1 MSENEASSR
10 ETEFY
15 HRLRKTVRIWSGGP
29 KGRATPYV
37 DLILAGPDLFML
49 LVRLS
54 RDERVGRADRTR
66 LAGAVTYF
74 INPLD
79 LVPEA
84 ILGPLGL
91 VDDIA
96 LSGLVLHEVLE
107 RTDPAIVRWH
117 WEGDV
122 DILELVR
129 SILAVADSMLGGP
142 LWRRLQAVAR
152 ELASPQ

>member
-1 MSENEASSR
+1 MSNKEASSR

-15 HRLRKTVRIWSGGP
+15 HRLRKTLRIWSGGP
-29 KGRATPYV
+29 RGRATPYV

-54 RDERVGRADRTR
+54 HDERVGRADRTR
-66 LAGAVTYF
+66 IARAVTYF
-74 INPLD
+74 ISPLD

-84 ILGPLGL
+84 ILGPPGL

-96 LSGLVLHEVLE
+96 LTALVLHDVLE
-107 RTDPAIVRWH
+107 RTDPSIVRQH

-122 DILELVR
+122 DLLDLVR

-142 LWRRLQAVAR
+142 MWRRLRAVAQS
-152 ELASPQ
+152 LAS